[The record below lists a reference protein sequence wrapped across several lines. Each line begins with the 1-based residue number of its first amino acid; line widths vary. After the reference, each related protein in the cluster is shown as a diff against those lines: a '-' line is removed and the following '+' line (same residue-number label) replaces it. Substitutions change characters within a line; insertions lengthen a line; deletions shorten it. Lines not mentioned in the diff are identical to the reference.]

1 MGAIPYD
8 GGSTFRVWA
17 PHADGV
23 FVIGEFN
30 DWSKTAAPLVHEGE
44 GYWSA
49 DVPGAQAGQQYKY
62 VIRNGDRELS
72 RNDPY
77 AREVTESNGNSIV
90 HSPVFDWGDDSLGM
104 PMWNMLVI
112 YEMHVGTFYRTQEDT
127 TGTFASVAEKLPY
140 LKDLG
145 INAIEIMPPME
156 FPGSQSWGYNP
167 DHPFALEHDYGGAA
181 EFKRLIKAAHQHGIA
196 VILDVVYNHFGP
208 SDLDLWQFDGWSEN
222 GKGGIYFYNDWRS
235 ATPWG
240 ETRPDYGRKEVR
252 QYIRDN
258 AMMWLNEYHIDGL
271 RFDSTV
277 FIRNVRGE
285 SNPADDLPDGWSLM
299 QWLSEEIHAHMPWKI
314 TIAEDVRDNEW
325 ITKDVGAGG
334 QGIGAQWDGGFVRR
348 IRAAIIAPDDQS
360 RNMDSVGRALRH
372 RFNNDAFERVIYT
385 ESHDEVANGK
395 TRVPEAIWPGNVG
408 HWFAKKRSA
417 LGAALVFTAPG
428 IPMIFQG
435 QEFLEDRWFADTDP
449 LDWSRI
455 ERFPGNVDMYRR
467 LIWMRRNMDGVT
479 RGLSGQHIR
488 VHHVHNDNKIVAFHR
503 WCDEGGPGDDVIVV
517 ANLANRAN
525 ESYNIGF
532 PRKGMWRVRFNS
544 DWNGYDPQF
553 GNHLTVDTEAGDGE
567 KDGMPFNGNVSIG
580 PYSVVVFSQ
589 TP

>member
-1 MGAIPYD
+1 
-8 GGSTFRVWA
+8 
-17 PHADGV
+17 
-23 FVIGEFN
+23 
-30 DWSKTAAPLVHEGE
+30 
-44 GYWSA
+44 
-49 DVPGAQAGQQYKY
+49 
-62 VIRNGDRELS
+62 
-72 RNDPY
+72 
-77 AREVTESNGNSIV
+77 
-90 HSPVFDWGDDSLGM
+90 
-104 PMWNMLVI
+104 
-112 YEMHVGTFYRTQEDT
+112 
-127 TGTFASVAEKLPY
+127 
-140 LKDLG
+140 
-145 INAIEIMPPME
+145 
-156 FPGSQSWGYNP
+156 
-167 DHPFALEHDYGGAA
+167 
-181 EFKRLIKAAHQHGIA
+181 
-196 VILDVVYNHFGP
+196 
-208 SDLDLWQFDGWSEN
+208 
-222 GKGGIYFYNDWRS
+222 
-235 ATPWG
+235 
-240 ETRPDYGRKEVR
+240 
-252 QYIRDN
+252 
-258 AMMWLNEYHIDGL
+258 
-271 RFDSTV
+271 
-277 FIRNVRGE
+277 
-285 SNPADDLPDGWSLM
+285 
-299 QWLSEEIHAHMPWKI
+299 
-314 TIAEDVRDNEW
+314 VRDNEW